1 MSARLLRL
9 GGGAALSGGLLL
21 LMSDLLV
28 LLESHKDLATT
39 ISAFEYNL
47 HGALALIAGVLVLF
61 GVVGLYAAQALRA
74 GIFGVAGFALAFIAT
89 ALAYGVIWDAT
100 FAVPSLVHASHD
112 VLRPETLPGPYDFG
126 ITLTFWALAVGWVA
140 FAVSML
146 SARVYPRTA
155 ATLLAVGAVFFVCPV
170 PPTAFI
176 GVIVE
181 HVELACALPLTHIA
195 VTAGTVL
202 WDVALTWLG
211 FMLLTGIS
219 LKPKV
224 IHPSA

>member
-1 MSARLLRL
+1 
-9 GGGAALSGGLLL
+9 
-21 LMSDLLV
+21 MSDLVV
-28 LLESHKDLATT
+28 LAESNKDLGMA

-47 HGALALIAGVLVLF
+47 QGALALIAGVLVLF
-61 GVVGLYAAQALRA
+61 GVVGLYAAQAPRA

-89 ALAYGVIWDAT
+89 ALAYGVIWDAA
-100 FAVPSLVHASHD
+100 FAVPSLVHASHE

-126 ITLTFWALAVGWVA
+126 ITLTFWSLAVGWVV

-146 SARVYPRTA
+146 TSGVYPRAA
-155 ATLLAVGAVFFVCPV
+155 ATLLAGGAVFFVCPV

-181 HVELACALPLTHIA
+181 RVELACALPLSHIA

-202 WDVALTWLG
+202 WDAALTWMG
-211 FMLLTGIS
+211 FVLLTGVSIKRHVS
-219 LKPKV
+219 RPG
-224 IHPSA
+224 A